1 MSVYYEIRE
10 RFSASAASMDC
21 YEAGLVK
28 QHLQRHLSQVFARQL
43 CVVEGVSPVH
53 GISLRLTLDG
63 KAVIYQAGRERLI
76 PQEVQEA
83 LTRLADAQ
91 QVELDISYQFTWR
104 EGDDLMEEGSF
115 ALTDYLDEC
124 PEAVFDCL
132 HYVLHNHADC
142 SDDQTAGII
151 SLYGRQNGQL
161 HKGVVG
167 LQDIKELPGFGQWY
181 APETALM
188 IEEVAIKEGQEPR
201 VREICQG
208 LMAMSDA
215 DEFDIYDGLLLL
227 NLNSLDLKST
237 QELASY
243 VALCQELLSLITPDH
258 EDYLSEWFMQTGLLD
273 ISETGPNLLSIKL
286 GLDGRLVLSAAY
298 AKPDAFNQ

>member
-1 MSVYYEIRE
+1 MSIYYEIRE
-10 RFSASAASMDC
+10 RFSASASSRDC

-28 QHLQRHLSQVFARQL
+28 QHLQRYLSQVFARQL

-63 KAVIYQAGRERLI
+63 EAVTYQAGREHLI

-132 HYVLHNHADC
+132 YYVLHNHADC
-142 SDDQTAGII
+142 SNDQTAGII

-161 HKGVVG
+161 HKGAVEM
-167 LQDIKELPGFGQWY
+167 QDIKELPGFGRWY

-188 IEEVAIKEGQEPR
+188 IEEAAIKEGQEAR
-201 VREICQG
+201 VRQICQA

-215 DEFDIYDGLLLL
+215 DDFDINDGLLLL
-227 NLNSLDLKST
+227 NLNNLNLKSA

-273 ISETGPNLLSIKL
+273 TSEAGPNLLNIKL
-286 GLDGRLVLSAAY
+286 SLDGRLELSAAF
-298 AKPDAFNQ
+298 ARPDALNK